1 MTQNTKNKIATIL
14 LTFLVNCTTLAQNDN
29 LNYTKEF
36 NTIFEKVSKEY
47 VEEVDK
53 QKMTDSA
60 INGMLTSLDPHSY
73 YFTDDELQDFI
84 SQTEGQFGGIGVEI
98 MYEDGA
104 IKIISPIDDLPA
116 DKAGIKAG
124 DYIISVEDELVKIL
138 GFNKAVKKMRGEPGT
153 KVKLK
158 IAREGLNLPMD
169 LELIREIVKIKA
181 VKFKNDNNIAYV
193 RISTFNENTIDELK
207 KAFNELT
214 QKTKLEGIILDLRN
228 NPGGLMDQ
236 AIKVTEYFIE
246 SGTIVSTKG
255 RNASNNS
262 TFLANIFSDKAPKIN
277 TVVLIN
283 SGSASASE
291 IVAGAL
297 QDHKRAIIL
306 GTKSF
311 GKSSVQTFVKL
322 NERSGMKLTTAK
334 YYTPKERCI
343 QAEGIEPDI
352 KVESAKVEYSNPEDE
367 DKKFFEKSYQNHLKG
382 SKETKKEQSDEALEK
397 SKKTESKSKDTK
409 EELSDLYKKDYQ
421 YARAFDLL
429 KSLNIISKNLNI
441 ISNKQ

>member
-14 LTFLVNCTTLAQNDN
+14 LTFLVNCTTLAHNDN

-153 KVKLK
+153 KVRLK

-169 LELIREIVKIKA
+169 LEITREIVKIKA

-262 TFLANIFSDKAPKIN
+262 TFSANIFADKAPKIN

-311 GKSSVQTFVKL
+311 GKGSVQTFVKL

-352 KVESAKVEYSNPEDE
+352 KVELAKVEYSNPEDE

-382 SKETKKEQSDEALEK
+382 SKETKKEQSDGASEK